1 MKYRPPGRY
10 IDLRKEILIMKDKS
24 IKQPWPRSARITV
37 WVMGVLLALSFVWH
51 MSFRVAAY
59 DYLCNLE
66 YKIILGES
74 DKDYLRAKLQG
85 EPVMDEISPGDVMFM
100 HYEAED
106 KTRVFC
112 FPWCP
117 DVFFI
122 PRP

>member
-1 MKYRPPGRY
+1 
-10 IDLRKEILIMKDKS
+10 
-24 IKQPWPRSARITV
+24 
-37 WVMGVLLALSFVWH
+37 